1 MEKIFLSANTLSI
14 DSFQLAQKVYE
25 SGFHPNLIIGVL
37 RGGAPISIAVH
48 EYFSYQGVAARYQ
61 SIQCSSYSDIGVQSE
76 TIKVEG
82 SDKITDG
89 IGPDDKL
96 LIVDDVFDTGR
107 SMQTILALIDASF
120 QRNHTERK
128 KPDIR
133 VATVWFKPENNLTD
147 LEPNYFLHT
156 TDKWLVFPHELEGLS
171 RSEIIA
177 HKPEISD
184 MLNTD

>member
-1 MEKIFLSANTLSI
+1 M
-14 DSFQLAQKVYE
+14 
-25 SGFHPNLIIGVL
+25 
-37 RGGAPISIAVH
+37 H
-48 EYFSYQGVAARYQ
+48 EYFSYQGVKTKHQ
-61 SIQCSSYSDIGVQSE
+61 SVQCTSYSGIGVQSA
-76 TIKVEG
+76 TIDVEG
-82 SDKITDG
+82 TDKITDG